1 MVLKR
6 RLGKGDVSEEDSRH
20 IPFYF
25 GIRPFYFPIKLV
37 SKNSEIHTV
46 FQNGAFCILKVPV
59 LHCKSA
65 SFTTQKCQFC
75 NAKVP
80 VLQRK
85 MVRFAT
91 QNGAFCKPFRNTLVL
106 RMLQIRFQTSIFPLQ
121 KHGKRRGEKRGLAVR
136 KRGDS
141 GEKERRQR

>member
-25 GIRPFYFPIKLV
+25 GIRPFYFPIKMV

-59 LHCKSA
+59 L
-65 SFTTQKCQFC
+65 
-75 NAKVP
+75 
-80 VLQRK
+80 QRK
-85 MVRFAT
+85 MVRFAM
-91 QNGAFCKPFRNTLVL
+91 QNGAFCNAKWCVL
-106 RMLQIRFQTSIFPLQ
+106 QAITQHSGFKDVTNPLSDLDFSSS
-121 KHGKRRGEKRGLAVR
+121 KAWKTEGR
-136 KRGDS
+136 KEGIGS
-141 GEKERRQR
+141 EKERGRR